1 MANVPVNDINPIHQY
16 VATAGQTDFV
26 FTYVIYETS
35 DIKVYL
41 NDVLKTE
48 TTDYTVKNS
57 DGSSITADDLADG
70 LAGGKVVFST
80 GLELNDNV
88 TLFRDIPAE
97 RTTGFTTSGALT
109 ADALNLALNK
119 IIALI
124 QQVQRDGDRTIRQSP
139 SDTGASPI
147 ELPPLDAR
155 KGKYM
160 FFNNTTGVPEAGPGA
175 SVGDYAVSEFGQALI
190 DDADA
195 ATALTTLG
203 ISAFAKTLLDD
214 ADAATALITL
224 GALSATLLSAK
235 GDLLYNN
242 GTSVTRLPVGNQY
255 DMLGVGASSVVGWEQ
270 NPQRRVV
277 DLPNTDGAASDGGY
291 RSGGVLLDD
300 GTLRCWGHAP
310 YGALGNGA
318 SPADASTNFLTPAFP
333 IGTTGKPI
341 KWERQG
347 SDNIVLMDNGEVWVW
362 GRNGSGQLGVGNTST
377 VLVPTKVTALNG
389 VNIVDVQLSKQ
400 FYNNGRYHTL
410 FLADDG
416 SLYACGYNAT
426 GQLGIGNTT
435 NQSTPQLLSKSDW
448 VKIYAMGEN
457 VSYSAGID
465 TSGDL
470 YTWGG
475 NGHGQL
481 GIGSTTN
488 QSTPQLVN
496 AFGGVTVSKFSGAM
510 GWNSSINFEH
520 GSSMCLL
527 STGAVYTWGHNG
539 EGQLGTGNTTQYN
552 TPQHISGLGT
562 DNQDILMAHSAYGV
576 SYVIKD
582 DQSIVASGYNGY
594 GQLGDGTTTNK
605 NTHQTIPNSL
615 RSGRTI
621 AQLKTLGTLPY
632 TSTVI
637 LYDDGYI
644 QACGYNDNGNYGI
657 GTDLATNTS
666 LQPVLGFMK
675 HKPVKLC
682 SIGRGSEASLGV
694 LTEEGVYYQCGAG
707 VAFQFPHYR
716 EGYAPIFDTMQPLY
730 FS

>member
-1 MANVPVNDINPIHQY
+1 MPNVPVNDINPIHQY
-16 VATAGQTDFV
+16 VATAGQTDFI

-70 LAGGKVVFST
+70 LSGGKVVFNT
-80 GLELNDNV
+80 GLALNDNV
-88 TLFRDIPAE
+88 TLFRDMPAE
-97 RTTGFTTSGALT
+97 RTTGFTTSGGFS

-147 ELPPLDAR
+147 ELPPLDTR

-214 ADAATALITL
+214 PDAATALVTL

-242 GTSVTRLPVGNQY
+242 GTSVTRLQVGNQY
-255 DMLGVGASSVVGWEQ
+255 DMLGVGASSTVQWEQ

-300 GTLRCWGHAP
+300 GTLRCWGDAV
-310 YGALGNGA
+310 YGALGKG
-318 SPADASTNFLTPAFP
+318 SYLDDSTFMVQPAFP
-333 IGTTGKPI
+333 RGTTGKPI

-347 SDNIVLMDNGEVWVW
+347 ADNIVLMDNGEVWVW
-362 GRNGSGQLGVGNTST
+362 GRNSYGELGVGNTSN

-389 VNIVDVQLSKQ
+389 VNIVDVQLSKS
-400 FYNNGRYHTL
+400 YYYYSRYHTL

-416 SLYACGYNAT
+416 SLYACGYNSR

-448 VKIYAMGEN
+448 SQIYAIGN
-457 VSYSAGID
+457 NYGFSAGID
-465 TSGDL
+465 TSGNL
-470 YTWGG
+470 YMWGY
-475 NGHGQL
+475 NARGQL

-488 QSTPQLVN
+488 QTTPQLVN
-496 AFGGVTVSKFSGAM
+496 AFGGVAVSKFSGAH
-510 GWNSSINFEH
+510 GWNSSLTVEY

-527 STGAVYTWGHNG
+527 STGAVYTWGYNG
-539 EGQLGTGNTTQYN
+539 SGGLGTGNTTQYT

-562 DNQDILMAHSAYGV
+562 DNQDILMGSSWNGA

-582 DQSIVASGYNGY
+582 DQSIVASGANVY
-594 GQLGDGTTTNK
+594 GQLGDGTTTSK
-605 NTHQTIPNSL
+605 STHQTIPNSL
-615 RSGRTI
+615 RAGRTI
-621 AQLKTLGTLPY
+621 TQLKALGSLGY

-644 QACGYNDNGNYGI
+644 QACGYNDRGNYGI

-675 HKPVKLC
+675 HKPVQLC
-682 SIGRGSEASLGV
+682 SVGRGSETSLGV
-694 LTEEGVYYQCGAG
+694 LTEEGVYYQAGYGGAY
-707 VAFQFPHYR
+707 QLPIYR
-716 EGYAPIFDTMQPLY
+716 EGVSNRSISTMQPFY

>member
-1 MANVPVNDINPIHQY
+1 MAIRDNNFVLGDPTDGVFNVTDANNIKAETDNYIDTSSQTKSESDLFQMAKTGAV
-16 VATAGQTDFV
+16 VASKGDFYKESAGSAAD
-26 FTYVIYETS
+26 
-35 DIKVYL
+35 VYL
-41 NDVLKTE
+41 LEAD
-48 TTDYTVKNS
+48 
-57 DGSSITADDLADG
+57 DDLAGVWRLKNGMRFRFKVVNANTGASTVNINSLGVKDLKLNG
-70 LAGGKVVFST
+70 GSALAGGELVVNQNVEMVFDET
-80 GLELNDNV
+80 NDYFV
-88 TLFRDIPAE
+88 
-97 RTTGFTTSGALT
+97 
-109 ADALNLALNK
+109 LNLPAK
-119 IIALI
+119 E
-124 QQVQRDGDRTIRQSP
+124 S
-139 SDTGASPI
+139 
-147 ELPPLDAR
+147 
-155 KGKYM
+155 
-160 FFNNTTGVPEAGPGA
+160 
-175 SVGDYAVSEFGQALI
+175 
-190 DDADA
+190 
-195 ATALTTLG
+195 LT
-203 ISAFAKTLLDD
+203 
-214 ADAATALITL
+214 
-224 GALSATLLSAK
+224 AK

-318 SPADASTNFLTPAFP
+318 SPADTSTNFLTPAFP

-605 NTHQTIPNSL
+605 STHQTIPNSL

-621 AQLKTLGTLPY
+621 TQLKTLGTLPY

-694 LTEEGVYYQCGAG
+694 LTEEGVYYQCGYG
-707 VAFQFPHYR
+707 GSFQFPHYR
-716 EGYAPIFDTMQPLY
+716 EGYSPIFDTMQPLY

>member
-1 MANVPVNDINPIHQY
+1 MPNVPVNDINPIHQY
-16 VATAGQTDFV
+16 VATANQTDFV
-26 FTYVIYETS
+26 FTYVIYATS

-48 TTDYTVKNS
+48 ATDYTVKNS
-57 DGSSITADDLADG
+57 DGSAITAADIADG
-70 LAGGKVVFST
+70 LAGGKVVFNS
-80 GLELNDNV
+80 GLTLDDNV

-97 RTTGFTTSGALT
+97 RTTGFTQSGAFSS
-109 ADALNLALNK
+109 ADMNLALNK

-124 QQVQRDGDRTIRQSP
+124 QQVQRDGERTIRQSP

-147 ELPPLDAR
+147 ELPPLEER
-155 KGKYM
+155 KGKFM
-160 FFNNTTGVPEAGPGA
+160 FFDNTTGAPEAGPGV
-175 SVGDYAVSEFGQALI
+175 SVGDYAVSEFGQGLIDDPDAATALTTLGVSAFI
-190 DDADA
+190 KTLLDDADA

-203 ISAFAKTLLDD
+203 
-214 ADAATALITL
+214 
-224 GALSATLLSAK
+224 ALSATLLSSK

-242 GTSVTRLPVGNQY
+242 GTSVTRLAVGNRY
-255 DMLGVGASSVVGWEQ
+255 DQLGVGPSSTVQWEQ

-277 DLPNTDGAASDGGY
+277 ALPNTAGAASDGGY
-291 RSGGVLLDD
+291 RSGGVILDD
-300 GTLRCWGHAP
+300 GTLRCWGDAG
-310 YGALGNGA
+310 YGALGHGSFLN
-318 SPADASTNFLTPAFP
+318 DSTFTVQPAFP
-333 IGTTGKPI
+333 LNTTGKPI

-362 GRNGSGQLGVGNTST
+362 GRNAYGELGVGTTSN

-389 VNIVDVQLSKQ
+389 VNIVDVQLSKDY
-400 FYNNGRYHTL
+400 YNIGRYHTL
-410 FLADDG
+410 FLANNG
-416 SLYACGYNAT
+416 SLYACGFNGS

-448 VKIYAMGEN
+448 SKIYAMGA
-457 VSYSAGID
+457 SGGFSAGID

-470 YTWGG
+470 YMWGY
-475 NGHGQL
+475 NARGQL
-481 GIGSTTN
+481 GIGSTTT
-488 QSTPQLVN
+488 QTSPQLVN
-496 AFGGVTVSKFSGAM
+496 AFGGVTVSKFSGAH
-510 GWNSSINFEH
+510 GWNTALNAEY
-520 GSSMCLL
+520 GACMCLL

-562 DNQDILMAHSAYGV
+562 DNQDILMAHGAYGV

-582 DQSIVASGYNGY
+582 DQSIVASGENGR

-605 NTHQTIPNSL
+605 STHQTIPNSL

-621 AQLKTLGTLPY
+621 TQLKTIGSIQD

-644 QACGYNDNGNYGI
+644 QACGYNDHGNYGI
-657 GTDLATNTS
+657 GTDAITNTS

-675 HKPVKLC
+675 HKPVQLC
-682 SIGRGSEASLGV
+682 SIGRRSESSLGV
-694 LTEEGVYYQCGAG
+694 LTEEGVYYQCGYGGAY
-707 VAFQFPHYR
+707 QLPTYR
-716 EGYAPIFDTMQPLY
+716 EGLSNRNMSTMQPLY

>member
-1 MANVPVNDINPIHQY
+1 MPNVPVNDINPIHQY
-16 VATAGQTDFV
+16 VATANQTDFV
-26 FTYVIYETS
+26 FTYVIYATS

-41 NDVLKTE
+41 NDVPKTE

-147 ELPPLDAR
+147 ELPPLDER
-155 KGKYM
+155 KGKYA
-160 FFNNTTGVPEAGPGA
+160 FFNNATGALEVSPGA

-195 ATALTTLG
+195 ATALATLG

-214 ADAATALITL
+214 ADAATALTTL

-255 DMLGVGASSVVGWEQ
+255 DMLGVGASSTVQWEQ

-291 RSGGVLLDD
+291 RSGGVILDD
-300 GTLRCWGHAP
+300 GTLRCWGDAGN
-310 YGALGNGA
+310 GALGKG
-318 SPADASTNFLTPAFP
+318 SYLDDSTFMIQPAFP
-333 IGTTGKPI
+333 TGTTGNPI

-347 SDNIVLMDNGEVWVW
+347 QDNIVLMDNGEVWVW
-362 GRNGSGQLGVGNTST
+362 GHNAYGQLGVGNTAA
-377 VLVPTKVTALNG
+377 VLVPTKLTALNG
-389 VNIVDVQLSKQ
+389 VNIVDVQLGKTYSQ
-400 FYNNGRYHTL
+400 NARRHTL

-416 SLYACGYNAT
+416 SLYACGHNGS

-448 VKIYAMGEN
+448 SKIYAMGEDGGF
-457 VSYSAGID
+457 SAGID

-470 YTWGG
+470 YMWGY
-475 NGHGQL
+475 NARGQL

-496 AFGGVTVSKFSGAM
+496 AFGGVTVSKFSGAH
-510 GWNSSINFEH
+510 GYGTTFINY

-527 STGAVYTWGHNG
+527 STGAVYAWGHNS
-539 EGQLGTGNTTQYN
+539 EGHLGTGNTTQYN

-562 DNQDILMAHSAYGV
+562 DNQDILMARGAYGV

-605 NTHQTIPNSL
+605 STHQTITNSL

-621 AQLKTLGTLPY
+621 TQLKTLGNITHS
-632 TSTVI
+632 STVI

-675 HKPVKLC
+675 YKPVKLC
-682 SIGRGSEASLGV
+682 SIGRGAEASLGV
-694 LTEEGVYYQCGAG
+694 LTEEGVYYQAG
-707 VAFQFPHYR
+707 YGGDYQLPVPR
-716 EGYAPIFDTMQPLY
+716 EVSSVRSISTMQPLY

>member
-1 MANVPVNDINPIHQY
+1 MAIRDNNFVLGDPTDGVFNVTDANNIKAETDNYIDTSSQTKSESDLFQMAKTGAV
-16 VATAGQTDFV
+16 VASKGDFYKESAGSAAD
-26 FTYVIYETS
+26 
-35 DIKVYL
+35 VYL
-41 NDVLKTE
+41 LEAD
-48 TTDYTVKNS
+48 
-57 DGSSITADDLADG
+57 DDLADVWRLKNG
-70 LAGGKVVFST
+70 MRFRFKVVNANTGASTVNINSLGAKDLKLNGGSALAGGELVVNQNVEIVFDET
-80 GLELNDNV
+80 NDYFV
-88 TLFRDIPAE
+88 
-97 RTTGFTTSGALT
+97 
-109 ADALNLALNK
+109 LNLPAK
-119 IIALI
+119 E
-124 QQVQRDGDRTIRQSP
+124 S
-139 SDTGASPI
+139 
-147 ELPPLDAR
+147 
-155 KGKYM
+155 
-160 FFNNTTGVPEAGPGA
+160 
-175 SVGDYAVSEFGQALI
+175 
-190 DDADA
+190 
-195 ATALTTLG
+195 LT
-203 ISAFAKTLLDD
+203 
-214 ADAATALITL
+214 
-224 GALSATLLSAK
+224 AK

-242 GTSVTRLPVGNQY
+242 GTSVTRLQVGNQY
-255 DMLGVGASSVVGWEQ
+255 DMLGVGASSTVQWEQ

-277 DLPNTDGAASDGGY
+277 ALPNTDGTASDGGY
-291 RSGGVLLDD
+291 RSGGVILDD
-300 GTLRCWGHAP
+300 GTLRCWGDAT

-318 SPADASTNFLTPAFP
+318 NPADRSTNFLTPAFP
-333 IGTTGKPI
+333 LNTTGKPI

-347 SDNIVLMDNGEVWVW
+347 RDNIVLMDNGEVWVW
-362 GRNGSGQLGVGNTST
+362 GYNGYGQLGVGNTSN

-400 FYNNGRYHTL
+400 CYSPSRYHTL

-416 SLYACGYNAT
+416 RLYACGYNAT

-435 NQSTPQLLSKSDW
+435 NQSTPQLLLKSDW
-448 VKIYAMGEN
+448 VKIYAMGDN

-470 YTWGG
+470 YTWGA
-475 NGHGQL
+475 NGQGQL

-510 GWNSSINFEH
+510 DWNQAVTVEY

-527 STGAVYTWGHNG
+527 STGAVYTWGFNG
-539 EGQLGTGNTTQYN
+539 GQLGTGNTTQYT

-562 DNQDILMAHSAYGV
+562 DNQDILMGNSWNGV

-582 DQSIVASGYNGY
+582 DQSIVASGTNAY
-594 GQLGDGTTTNK
+594 GQLGDGTTTSRS
-605 NTHQTIPNSL
+605 THQTIPNSL

-621 AQLKTLGTLPY
+621 TQLKALGSLAY

-675 HKPVKLC
+675 HKPVQLC
-682 SIGRGSEASLGV
+682 SVGRASEASLGV
-694 LTEEGVYYQCGAG
+694 LTEEGVYYQCGVG
-707 VAFQFPHYR
+707 VTFQFPHYR
-716 EGYAPIFDTMQPLY
+716 EGFNPVFDTMQPLY

>member
-1 MANVPVNDINPIHQY
+1 MSIKDNYYVEDPADPDGIFGATDANNIKAETDHVIDASGQIKSESDLFQMAKAGAV
-16 VATAGQTDFV
+16 VASKGDFYKETAGSAAD
-26 FTYVIYETS
+26 
-35 DIKVYL
+35 VYL
-41 NDVLKTE
+41 LE
-48 TTDYTVKNS
+48 
-57 DGSSITADDLADG
+57 ADDELADVWRLKNG
-70 LAGGKVVFST
+70 MRFRFKVINANTGASTVNINSLGAKDLKLNGGSALAGGELVVNQNVEMVFDET
-80 GLELNDNV
+80 NDYFV
-88 TLFRDIPAE
+88 
-97 RTTGFTTSGALT
+97 
-109 ADALNLALNK
+109 LNLPAK
-119 IIALI
+119 E
-124 QQVQRDGDRTIRQSP
+124 S
-139 SDTGASPI
+139 
-147 ELPPLDAR
+147 
-155 KGKYM
+155 
-160 FFNNTTGVPEAGPGA
+160 
-175 SVGDYAVSEFGQALI
+175 
-190 DDADA
+190 
-195 ATALTTLG
+195 LT
-203 ISAFAKTLLDD
+203 
-214 ADAATALITL
+214 
-224 GALSATLLSAK
+224 AK

-300 GTLRCWGHAP
+300 GTLRCWGDAG
-310 YGALGNGA
+310 YGALGKG
-318 SPADASTNFLTPAFP
+318 SILHDSTFMVQPAFP
-333 IGTTGKPI
+333 LGTTGKPI

-362 GRNGSGQLGVGNTST
+362 GRNGSGQLGVGNTAN

-389 VNIVDVQLSKQ
+389 VNIVDVQLSKSYY
-400 FYNNGRYHTL
+400 YNSENHTL

-416 SLYACGYNAT
+416 SLYACGRNSV

-448 VKIYAMGEN
+448 SKIYAMGN
-457 VSYSAGID
+457 NAGFSAGID

-470 YTWGG
+470 YMWGY
-475 NGHGQL
+475 NARGQL

-496 AFGGVTVSKFSGAM
+496 AFGGVTVSKFSGAH
-510 GWNSSINFEH
+510 GYGTTFISY

-527 STGAVYTWGHNG
+527 STGAVYTWGHNS
-539 EGQLGTGNTTQYN
+539 EGTLGTGNTTQYN

-576 SYVIKD
+576 SYVVKD
-582 DQSIVASGYNGY
+582 DQSIVASGYNVY
-594 GQLGDGTTTNK
+594 GQLGDGTTTQR

-621 AQLKTLGTLPY
+621 TQLKTLGTITA

-694 LTEEGVYYQCGAG
+694 LTEEGVYYQCGYG
-707 VAFQFPHYR
+707 GNYQLPIYR
-716 EGYAPIFDTMQPLY
+716 ETTSREVSTMQPLY

>member
-1 MANVPVNDINPIHQY
+1 MAIRDNNFVLGDPTDGVFNVTDANNIKAETDNYIDTSSQTKSESDLFQMAKTGAV
-16 VATAGQTDFV
+16 VASKGDFYKESV
-26 FTYVIYETS
+26 GS
-35 DIKVYL
+35 AADVYL
-41 NDVLKTE
+41 LEAD
-48 TTDYTVKNS
+48 
-57 DGSSITADDLADG
+57 DDLAGVWRLKNGMRFRFKVVNANTGASTVNINSLGAKDLKLNG
-70 LAGGKVVFST
+70 GSALAGGELVANQNAEIVFDET
-80 GLELNDNV
+80 NDYFV
-88 TLFRDIPAE
+88 
-97 RTTGFTTSGALT
+97 
-109 ADALNLALNK
+109 LNLPAK
-119 IIALI
+119 E
-124 QQVQRDGDRTIRQSP
+124 S
-139 SDTGASPI
+139 
-147 ELPPLDAR
+147 
-155 KGKYM
+155 
-160 FFNNTTGVPEAGPGA
+160 
-175 SVGDYAVSEFGQALI
+175 
-190 DDADA
+190 
-195 ATALTTLG
+195 LT
-203 ISAFAKTLLDD
+203 
-214 ADAATALITL
+214 
-224 GALSATLLSAK
+224 AK

-242 GTSVTRLPVGNQY
+242 GTSVTRLPVGNRY
-255 DMLGVGASSVVGWEQ
+255 DQLGVGASSTVQWEQ
-270 NPQRRVV
+270 NPQRRVIA
-277 DLPNTDGAASDGGY
+277 LPNTDGAASDGGY
-291 RSGGVLLDD
+291 RSGGVILDD
-300 GTLRCWGHAP
+300 NTLRCWGDAG

-318 SPADASTNFLTPAFP
+318 NPADRSTNFLTPAFP

-347 SDNIVLMDNGEVWVW
+347 ADNIVLMDNGEVWVW
-362 GRNGSGQLGVGNTST
+362 GRNAYGELGVGNTSN

-389 VNIVDVQLSKQ
+389 VNIVDVQLSKA
-400 FYNNGRYHTL
+400 YYAYGKYHTL

-416 SLYACGYNAT
+416 SLYACGFNGV

-448 VKIYAMGEN
+448 VNIYAIGEEAGF
-457 VSYSAGID
+457 SAGID

-470 YTWGG
+470 YMWGY
-475 NGHGQL
+475 NGRGQL
-481 GIGSTTN
+481 GIGSTTD

-496 AFGGVTVSKFSGAM
+496 AFGGVTVSKFSGAHGFNVSM
-510 GWNSSINFEH
+510 TGNY

-527 STGAVYTWGHNG
+527 STGAVYTWGHNA

-552 TPQHISGLGT
+552 TPQHITGLGT

-582 DQSIVASGYNGY
+582 NQSIVASGYNGY

-605 NTHQTIPNSL
+605 TTHQTIPNSL

-621 AQLKTLGTLPY
+621 AQLKTLGTLTY

-675 HKPVKLC
+675 HKPVQLC

-716 EGYAPIFDTMQPLY
+716 EGFNPVFDTMQPLY

>member
-1 MANVPVNDINPIHQY
+1 MAIRDNNFVLGDPTDGVFNVTDANNIKAETDNYIDTSSQTKSESDLFQMAKTGAV
-16 VATAGQTDFV
+16 VASKGDFYKESAGSAAD
-26 FTYVIYETS
+26 
-35 DIKVYL
+35 VYL
-41 NDVLKTE
+41 LEAD
-48 TTDYTVKNS
+48 
-57 DGSSITADDLADG
+57 DDLANVWRLKNGMRFRFKVVNANTGASTVNINSLGVKDLKLNG
-70 LAGGKVVFST
+70 GSALAGGELVVNQNVEMVFDET
-80 GLELNDNV
+80 NDYFV
-88 TLFRDIPAE
+88 
-97 RTTGFTTSGALT
+97 
-109 ADALNLALNK
+109 LNLPAK
-119 IIALI
+119 E
-124 QQVQRDGDRTIRQSP
+124 S
-139 SDTGASPI
+139 
-147 ELPPLDAR
+147 
-155 KGKYM
+155 
-160 FFNNTTGVPEAGPGA
+160 
-175 SVGDYAVSEFGQALI
+175 
-190 DDADA
+190 
-195 ATALTTLG
+195 LT
-203 ISAFAKTLLDD
+203 
-214 ADAATALITL
+214 
-224 GALSATLLSAK
+224 AK

-255 DMLGVGASSVVGWEQ
+255 DMLGVGASSVVQWEQ

-277 DLPNTDGAASDGGY
+277 ALPNTDGAASDGGY
-291 RSGGVLLDD
+291 RSGGVILDD
-300 GTLRCWGHAP
+300 NTLRCWGDAAN
-310 YGALGNGA
+310 GSLGNGA
-318 SPADASTNFLTPAFP
+318 GLADRSTNFLTPAFP

-347 SDNIVLMDNGEVWVW
+347 RDNIVLMDNGEVWVW
-362 GRNGSGQLGVGNTST
+362 GYNGYGQLGVGNTSN

-389 VNIVDVQLSKQ
+389 VNIVDVQLSKS
-400 FYNNGRYHTL
+400 YYHTGQYHAL

-416 SLYACGYNAT
+416 SLYACGANSS

-448 VKIYAMGEN
+448 SKIYAMGDGGGF
-457 VSYSAGID
+457 SAGID

-470 YTWGG
+470 YMWGY
-475 NGHGQL
+475 NGQGQL
-481 GIGSTTN
+481 GIGSTTS

-496 AFGGVTVSKFSGAM
+496 AFGGVTVSKFSGAH
-510 GWNSSINFEH
+510 GFNLGITANY

-527 STGAVYTWGHNG
+527 STGAVYTWGHNT
-539 EGQLGTGNTTQYN
+539 EGNLGTGNTTQYN

-594 GQLGDGTTTNK
+594 GQLGDGTTTQR

-621 AQLKTLGTLPY
+621 TQLKTLGTLPY

-644 QACGYNDNGNYGI
+644 QACGYNDFGNYGI
-657 GTDLATNTS
+657 GTDVNINTS

-682 SIGRGSEASLGV
+682 SVGRGAEAALGV
-694 LTEEGVYYQCGAG
+694 LTEEGVYYQCGYGAS
-707 VAFQFPHYR
+707 FQFPHHR
-716 EGYAPIFDTMQPLY
+716 EGYNPAFDTMQPLY

>member
-1 MANVPVNDINPIHQY
+1 MMQ
-16 VATAGQTDFV
+16 
-26 FTYVIYETS
+26 
-35 DIKVYL
+35 
-41 NDVLKTE
+41 
-48 TTDYTVKNS
+48 
-57 DGSSITADDLADG
+57 
-70 LAGGKVVFST
+70 
-80 GLELNDNV
+80 
-88 TLFRDIPAE
+88 PA
-97 RTTGFTTSGALT
+97 F
-109 ADALNLALNK
+109 
-119 IIALI
+119 
-124 QQVQRDGDRTIRQSP
+124 
-139 SDTGASPI
+139 
-147 ELPPLDAR
+147 PL
-155 KGKYM
+155 
-160 FFNNTTGVPEAGPGA
+160 NTTG
-175 SVGDYAVSEFGQALI
+175 
-190 DDADA
+190 
-195 ATALTTLG
+195 
-203 ISAFAKTLLDD
+203 
-214 ADAATALITL
+214 
-224 GALSATLLSAK
+224 
-235 GDLLYNN
+235 N
-242 GTSVTRLPVGNQY
+242 
-255 DMLGVGASSVVGWEQ
+255 
-270 NPQRRVV
+270 
-277 DLPNTDGAASDGGY
+277 
-291 RSGGVLLDD
+291 
-300 GTLRCWGHAP
+300 
-310 YGALGNGA
+310 
-318 SPADASTNFLTPAFP
+318 
-333 IGTTGKPI
+333 PI

-362 GRNGSGQLGVGNTST
+362 GRNASGELGVGNTSN

-389 VNIVDVQLSKQ
+389 VNIVDIQLSKQ
-400 FYNNGRYHTL
+400 YYNLGRYHTL

-448 VKIYAMGEN
+448 VRIYAMGDN

-470 YTWGG
+470 YTWGA
-475 NGHGQL
+475 NGQGQL

-510 GWNSSINFEH
+510 EWNQSGTFEY

-527 STGAVYTWGHNG
+527 STGAVYAWGHND
-539 EGQLGTGNTTQYN
+539 GQLGTGNTTQYT

-562 DNQDILMAHSAYGV
+562 DNQDILMGSSWTGV

-594 GQLGDGTTTNK
+594 GQLGDGTTTQK
-605 NTHQTIPNSL
+605 TTHQTIPNSL

-621 AQLKTLGTLPY
+621 TQLKALGSLAY

-675 HKPVKLC
+675 QKPVQLC
-682 SIGRGSEASLGV
+682 SVGRGSEACLGL
-694 LTEEGVYYQCGAG
+694 LTEEGVYYQCGFGANY
-707 VAFQFPHYR
+707 QLPIYR
-716 EGYAPIFDTMQPLY
+716 EGISNRSLATMQPFY

>member
-16 VATAGQTDFV
+16 VATAGQTDFI

-80 GLELNDNV
+80 GLALNDNV

-97 RTTGFTTSGALT
+97 RTTGFTTSGAFS
-109 ADALNLALNK
+109 ADAMNLALNK

-124 QQVQRDGDRTIRQSP
+124 QQVQRDGERTIRQSP

-147 ELPPLDAR
+147 ELPPLDER

-190 DDADA
+190 DDSDA

-203 ISAFAKTLLDD
+203 ISAFAQTLLDD

-255 DMLGVGASSVVGWEQ
+255 DMLGVGESSTVQWGQ

-277 DLPNTDGAASDGGY
+277 ALPNTDGAASDGGY
-291 RSGGVLLDD
+291 RSGGVILDD
-300 GTLRCWGHAP
+300 GTLRCWGDAG
-310 YGALGNGA
+310 YGALGIGSFTVDSHFA
-318 SPADASTNFLTPAFP
+318 FQPAFP
-333 IGTTGKPI
+333 VNTTGKPI

-347 SDNIVLMDNGEVWVW
+347 SDNIVLMDNGDVWVW
-362 GRNGSGQLGVGNTST
+362 GRNGAGQLGVGNTSN

-389 VNIVDVQLSKQ
+389 VNIIDVQLSKA
-400 FYNNGRYHTL
+400 YYLGGLYHTL

-416 SLYACGYNAT
+416 RLYACGYNQH

-448 VKIYAMGEN
+448 SKIYAMGNNEGF
-457 VSYSAGID
+457 SAGID

-470 YTWGG
+470 YMWGY
-475 NGHGQL
+475 NGRGQL
-481 GIGSTTN
+481 GIGSTTD

-496 AFGGVTVSKFSGAM
+496 AFGGVTVSKFSGAH
-510 GWNSSINFEH
+510 GYNTGFTASY

-527 STGAVYTWGHNG
+527 STGAVYTWGHNA
-539 EGQLGTGNTTQYN
+539 EGNLGTGNTTQYN

-582 DQSIVASGYNGY
+582 DQSIVASGYNSY
-594 GQLGDGTTTNK
+594 GQLGDGTTTQR

-621 AQLKTLGTLPY
+621 TQLKTLGTLPY

-657 GTDLATNTS
+657 GTDLSINNS

-675 HKPVKLC
+675 HKPVQLC

-694 LTEEGVYYQCGAG
+694 LTEEGVYYQCGDNDGYQLPISRAG
-707 VAFQFPHYR
+707 GAENR
-716 EGYAPIFDTMQPLY
+716 STMQPFY

>member
-1 MANVPVNDINPIHQY
+1 MPNVPVNDINPIHQY
-16 VATAGQTDFV
+16 VATANQTDFV
-26 FTYVIYETS
+26 FTYVIYATS

-48 TTDYTVKNS
+48 ATDYTVKNS
-57 DGSSITADDLADG
+57 DGSAITAADIADG
-70 LAGGKVVFST
+70 LAGGKVVFNS
-80 GLELNDNV
+80 GLTLDDNV

-97 RTTGFTTSGALT
+97 RTTGFTQSGAFSS
-109 ADALNLALNK
+109 DAMNLALNK
-119 IIALI
+119 LVALI

-139 SDTGASPI
+139 SDIGDSPI
-147 ELPPLDAR
+147 ELPPLEER
-155 KGKYM
+155 KGKYA
-160 FFNNTTGVPEAGPGA
+160 FFNNTSGVLEAGPGA

-195 ATALTTLG
+195 STALTTLG

-255 DMLGVGASSVVGWEQ
+255 DQLGVGASSIVQWEQ

-277 DLPNTDGAASDGGY
+277 ALPNTDGAASDGGY
-291 RSGGVLLDD
+291 RSGGVILDD
-300 GTLRCWGHAP
+300 NTLRCWGHAGF
-310 YGALGNGA
+310 GALGQGSFLN
-318 SPADASTNFLTPAFP
+318 DATFKVQPAFP
-333 IGTTGKPI
+333 LNTTGKPI

-347 SDNIVLMDNGEVWVW
+347 LENIVLMDNGDVWVW
-362 GRNGSGQLGVGNTST
+362 GRNAYGELGVGNTSN

-389 VNIVDVQLSKQ
+389 VNIVDVQLSKS
-400 FYNNGRYHTL
+400 YYTYSRHHTL

-416 SLYACGYNAT
+416 SLYACGYNAH
-426 GQLGIGNTT
+426 GQLGIGNTA

-448 VKIYAMGEN
+448 STIYAMGD
-457 VSYSAGID
+457 SYGFSAGID

-470 YTWGG
+470 YMWGWNG
-475 NGHGQL
+475 NGQL
-481 GIGSTTN
+481 GIGSTTD

-496 AFGGVTVSKFSGAM
+496 AFGGVTVSKFSGAQ
-510 GWNSSINFEH
+510 GFTTGITATYA
-520 GSSMCLL
+520 SSMCLL
-527 STGAVYTWGHNG
+527 STGAVYTWGYNG
-539 EGQLGTGNTTQYN
+539 SGGLGTGNTTQYN

-562 DNQDILMAHSAYGV
+562 DNQDILMAHGVYEV

-594 GQLGDGTTTNK
+594 GQLGDGTTTAK
-605 NTHQTIPNSL
+605 TTHQTIPNSL
-615 RSGRTI
+615 RSSRTI
-621 AQLKTLGTLPY
+621 AQLKTIGTLAY

-675 HKPVKLC
+675 HKPVQLC

-694 LTEEGVYYQCGAG
+694 LTEEGVYYQCGYG
-707 VAFQFPHYR
+707 GGYQLPIYR
-716 EGYAPIFDTMQPLY
+716 EGAPNRNLSTMQPLY

>member
-16 VATAGQTDFV
+16 VATAGQTDFI

-80 GLELNDNV
+80 GLALNDNV

-97 RTTGFTTSGALT
+97 RTTGFTTSGAFS
-109 ADALNLALNK
+109 ADAMNLALNK

-124 QQVQRDGDRTIRQSP
+124 QQVQRDGERTIRQSP

-147 ELPPLDAR
+147 ELPPLDTR

-190 DDADA
+190 DDSDA

-214 ADAATALITL
+214 ADAATARATL

-242 GTSVTRLPVGNQY
+242 GTSVTRFPVGNQY
-255 DMLGVGASSVVGWEQ
+255 DQLGVGESSTVQWEQ

-291 RSGGVLLDD
+291 RSGGVILDD
-300 GTLRCWGHAP
+300 GTLRCWGVAT
-310 YGALGNGA
+310 YGALGKG
-318 SPADASTNFLTPAFP
+318 SILHDSTFMVQPAFP
-333 IGTTGKPI
+333 TDTTGNPI

-347 SDNIVLMDNGEVWVW
+347 QDNIVLMDNGEVWVW
-362 GRNGSGQLGVGNTST
+362 GHNGYGQLGVGNTSN

-389 VNIVDVQLSKQ
+389 VNIVDVQLSKAY
-400 FYNNGRYHTL
+400 YNLGRCHTL

-416 SLYACGYNAT
+416 SLYACGFNGS

-448 VKIYAMGEN
+448 AKIYAMG
-457 VSYSAGID
+457 VSGGFSAGID
-465 TSGDL
+465 ASGDL
-470 YTWGG
+470 YMWGY
-475 NGHGQL
+475 NGRGQL
-481 GIGSTTN
+481 GIGSTTS

-496 AFGGVTVSKFSGAM
+496 AFGGVTVSKFSGAH
-510 GWNSSINFEH
+510 GWNTSLNAEY

-527 STGAVYTWGHNG
+527 STGAVYTWGWNA
-539 EGQLGTGNTTQYN
+539 EGPLGTGNTTQYN

-582 DQSIVASGYNGY
+582 DQSIVASGYNYY
-594 GQLGDGTTTNK
+594 GQLGDGTTTQR

-621 AQLKTLGTLPY
+621 TQLKTLGSLTG

-657 GTDLATNTS
+657 GTDIATNTS

-682 SIGRGSEASLGV
+682 SIGRSSEASLGV
-694 LTEEGVYYQCGAG
+694 LTEEGVYYQAG
-707 VAFQFPHYR
+707 YGGSYQLPIYR
-716 EGYAPIFDTMQPLY
+716 EGTSRSVSTMQPFY

>member
-80 GLELNDNV
+80 GLALNDNV

-97 RTTGFTTSGALT
+97 RTTGFTTSGAFNS
-109 ADALNLALNK
+109 DAMNLALNK

-124 QQVQRDGDRTIRQSP
+124 QQVQRDGERTIRQSP

-190 DDADA
+190 DDPDA

-270 NPQRRVV
+270 NPQRRVI
-277 DLPNTDGAASDGGY
+277 DLPNTDGAAHDGGY

-300 GTLRCWGHAP
+300 GTLRCWGQGT
-310 YGALGNGA
+310 YGSLGAGTQLH
-318 SPADASTNFLTPAFP
+318 DSTFMIQPAFP
-333 IGTTGKPI
+333 ANTTGTPI

-347 SDNIVLMDNGEVWVW
+347 ADNIVLMDNGEVWVW
-362 GRNGSGQLGVGNTST
+362 GRNAYGELGVGNTSN

-389 VNIVDVQLSKQ
+389 INIVDVQLSKAYY
-400 FYNNGRYHTL
+400 YNGFHTL

-416 SLYACGYNAT
+416 SLYACGYNAN

-448 VKIYAMGEN
+448 VKIYAMG
-457 VSYSAGID
+457 VSGGGFSAGID
-465 TSGDL
+465 TSGNL
-470 YTWGG
+470 YTWGW
-475 NGHGQL
+475 NGRGQL
-481 GIGSTTN
+481 GIGSTTT

-496 AFGGVTVSKFSGAM
+496 AFGGVAVSKFSGAH
-510 GWNSSINFEH
+510 GWNTAFNTEY
-520 GSSMCLL
+520 GTSMCLL

-539 EGQLGTGNTTQYN
+539 SGGLGTGNTTQYT
-552 TPQHISGLGT
+552 TPQHLSGLGT
-562 DNQDILMAHSAYGV
+562 DNQDILMARGAYEV

-582 DQSIVASGYNGY
+582 DQSIVASGYNY
-594 GQLGDGTTTNK
+594 HGQLGDGTTTNR

-615 RSGRTI
+615 RTGRTI
-621 AQLKTLGTLPY
+621 TQLKSLGTLDGA
-632 TSTVI
+632 STVI

-644 QACGYNDNGNYGI
+644 QACGWNNYGQYGI
-657 GTDLATNTS
+657 GTNNATNTS

-682 SIGRGSEASLGV
+682 SVGRSTEASLGV
-694 LTEEGVYYQCGAG
+694 LTEEGVYYQSGYG
-707 VAFQFPHYR
+707 GNYQLPSYR
-716 EGYAPIFDTMQPLY
+716 EGTNRSRSTMQPFY

>member
-1 MANVPVNDINPIHQY
+1 MAIRDNNFVLGDPTDGVFNVTDANNIKAETDNYIDTSSQTKSESDLFQMAKTGAV
-16 VATAGQTDFV
+16 VASKGDFYKESV
-26 FTYVIYETS
+26 GS
-35 DIKVYL
+35 AADVYL
-41 NDVLKTE
+41 LE
-48 TTDYTVKNS
+48 
-57 DGSSITADDLADG
+57 ADDELADVWRLKNG
-70 LAGGKVVFST
+70 MRFRFKVV
-80 GLELNDNV
+80 NAN
-88 TLFRDIPAE
+88 
-97 RTTGFTTSGALT
+97 
-109 ADALNLALNK
+109 
-119 IIALI
+119 
-124 QQVQRDGDRTIRQSP
+124 
-139 SDTGASPI
+139 TGASTVNI
-147 ELPPLDAR
+147 
-155 KGKYM
+155 
-160 FFNNTTGVPEAGPGA
+160 N
-175 SVGDYAVSEFGQALI
+175 S
-190 DDADA
+190 
-195 ATALTTLG
+195 
-203 ISAFAKTLLDD
+203 
-214 ADAATALITL
+214 L
-224 GALSATLLSAK
+224 GAKDLKLNGGSALVGGELVANQNAEMVFDETNDYFVLNLPAKESLTAK

-255 DMLGVGASSVVGWEQ
+255 DMLGVGASSTVQWEQ

-277 DLPNTDGAASDGGY
+277 DLPNADGAASDGGY

-300 GTLRCWGHAP
+300 GTLRCWGDAV
-310 YGALGNGA
+310 YGNLGKG
-318 SPADASTNFLTPAFP
+318 SYLDDSTFMIQPAFP
-333 IGTTGKPI
+333 LGTTGTPI

-347 SDNIVLMDNGEVWVW
+347 RDNIVLMDNGEVWAW
-362 GRNGSGQLGVGNTST
+362 GYNGYGQLGVGNTSN

-389 VNIVDVQLSKQ
+389 VNIVDVQLSKGY
-400 FYNNGRYHTL
+400 YNGGRYHTL

-416 SLYACGYNAT
+416 SLYACGFNGS

-448 VKIYAMGEN
+448 SQIYAMGA
-457 VSYSAGID
+457 SGGFSAGID

-470 YTWGG
+470 YMWGY
-475 NGHGQL
+475 NGRGQL

-496 AFGGVTVSKFSGAM
+496 AFGGVTVSKFSGAH
-510 GWNSSINFEH
+510 GWNTILTAEY

-527 STGAVYTWGHNG
+527 STGAVYTWGHNA

-582 DQSIVASGYNGY
+582 NQSIVASGYNGY
-594 GQLGDGTTTNK
+594 GQLGDGTTTNRS
-605 NTHQTIPNSL
+605 THQTIPNSL

-621 AQLKTLGTLPY
+621 TQLKTVGSITD

-644 QACGYNDNGNYGI
+644 QACGYNDWGNYGI
-657 GTDLATNTS
+657 GTDLITNTS

-682 SIGRGSEASLGV
+682 SVGRASEASLGV
-694 LTEEGVYYQCGAG
+694 LTEEGVYYQAGYGGAY
-707 VAFQFPHYR
+707 QLPIYR
-716 EGYAPIFDTMQPLY
+716 EGVSNRSISTMQPFY

>member
-1 MANVPVNDINPIHQY
+1 
-16 VATAGQTDFV
+16 
-26 FTYVIYETS
+26 
-35 DIKVYL
+35 
-41 NDVLKTE
+41 
-48 TTDYTVKNS
+48 
-57 DGSSITADDLADG
+57 
-70 LAGGKVVFST
+70 
-80 GLELNDNV
+80 
-88 TLFRDIPAE
+88 
-97 RTTGFTTSGALT
+97 LT
-109 ADALNLALNK
+109 
-119 IIALI
+119 
-124 QQVQRDGDRTIRQSP
+124 
-139 SDTGASPI
+139 
-147 ELPPLDAR
+147 
-155 KGKYM
+155 
-160 FFNNTTGVPEAGPGA
+160 
-175 SVGDYAVSEFGQALI
+175 
-190 DDADA
+190 
-195 ATALTTLG
+195 
-203 ISAFAKTLLDD
+203 
-214 ADAATALITL
+214 
-224 GALSATLLSAK
+224 AK

-255 DMLGVGASSVVGWEQ
+255 DMLGVGPSSTVQWEQ

-291 RSGGVLLDD
+291 RSGGVILDD
-300 GTLRCWGHAP
+300 GTLRCWGDAF
-310 YGALGNGA
+310 YGNLGKG
-318 SPADASTNFLTPAFP
+318 SYLDQSTFMIQPAFP
-333 IGTTGKPI
+333 LGTTGTPI

-347 SDNIVLMDNGEVWVW
+347 RDNIVLMDNGEVWVW
-362 GRNGSGQLGVGNTST
+362 GYNGYGQLGVGNTSN

-389 VNIVDVQLSKQ
+389 VNIVDVQLSKAY
-400 FYNNGRYHTL
+400 YNLGRCHTL

-416 SLYACGYNAT
+416 SLYACGFNGS

-448 VKIYAMGEN
+448 AKIYAMG
-457 VSYSAGID
+457 VSGGFSAGID
-465 TSGDL
+465 ASGDL
-470 YTWGG
+470 YMWGY
-475 NGHGQL
+475 NGRGQL
-481 GIGSTTN
+481 GIGSTTS

-496 AFGGVTVSKFSGAM
+496 AFGGVTVSKFSGAH
-510 GWNSSINFEH
+510 GWNTSLTAEY

-539 EGQLGTGNTTQYN
+539 EGQSGTGNTTQYN

-605 NTHQTIPNSL
+605 STHQTIPNSL

-621 AQLKTLGTLPY
+621 TQLKTLGTITY

-657 GTDLATNTS
+657 GTDIATNTS

-682 SIGRGSEASLGV
+682 SVGRGSEASLGV
-694 LTEEGVYYQCGAG
+694 LTEEGVYYQTGYG
-707 VAFQFPHYR
+707 GDYQLPIYR
-716 EGYAPIFDTMQPLY
+716 DTVSNRNIATIQPFY

>member
-1 MANVPVNDINPIHQY
+1 MPNVPVNDINPIHQY
-16 VATAGQTDFV
+16 AATANQTDFV
-26 FTYVIYETS
+26 FTYVIYATS
-35 DIKVYL
+35 DIQVYL

-48 TTDYTVKNS
+48 ATDYTVKNS
-57 DGSSITADDLADG
+57 DGSAIAAADIADG
-70 LAGGKVVFST
+70 LAGGKVVFNA
-80 GLELNDNV
+80 GLALNDNV
-88 TLFRDIPAE
+88 TLYRDIPAE
-97 RTTGFTTSGALT
+97 RTTGFTPSGAFSS
-109 ADALNLALNK
+109 AAMNLALNK

-124 QQVQRDGDRTIRQSP
+124 QQVQRDGERTIRQSP
-139 SDTGASPI
+139 SDIGDSPI
-147 ELPPLDAR
+147 ELPPLDER

-160 FFNNTTGVPEAGPGA
+160 FFNNTTGAPEAGPGA
-175 SVGDYAVSEFGQALI
+175 SVGDYAVSEFGQSLI
-190 DDADA
+190 DDPDA
-195 ATALTTLG
+195 ATALATLG

-214 ADAATALITL
+214 PDAATARATL

-242 GTSVTRLPVGNQY
+242 GTSVTRLQVGNQY
-255 DMLGVGASSVVGWEQ
+255 DILGVGADSTVQWQQ

-277 DLPNTDGAASDGGY
+277 DLPNTDGAAYDGGY
-291 RSGGVLLDD
+291 RSGGVILDD
-300 GTLRCWGHAP
+300 GTLRCWGVAGN
-310 YGALGNGA
+310 GALGKG
-318 SPADASTNFLTPAFP
+318 SYLDDSTFMVQPAFP
-333 IGTTGKPI
+333 IGTTGRPI

-347 SDNIVLMDNGEVWVW
+347 QDNIVLMDNGEVWVW
-362 GRNGSGQLGVGNTST
+362 GHNAYGQLGVGNTAV

-389 VNIVDVQLSKQ
+389 VNIVDVQLGKTYSQ
-400 FYNNGRYHTL
+400 NARRHTL

-416 SLYACGYNAT
+416 SLYACGHNGS

-448 VKIYAMGEN
+448 SQIYAMGEDGGF
-457 VSYSAGID
+457 SAGID

-470 YTWGG
+470 YMWGY
-475 NGHGQL
+475 NARGQL

-496 AFGGVTVSKFSGAM
+496 AFGGVTVSKFSGAH
-510 GWNSSINFEH
+510 GYGTTYVNY

-527 STGAVYTWGHNG
+527 STGAVYTWGHNS

-562 DNQDILMAHSAYGV
+562 DNQDILMSLGAYGV
-576 SYVIKD
+576 SYVVKD
-582 DQSIVASGYNGY
+582 DQSIVASGYNGN
-594 GQLGDGTTTNK
+594 GQLGDGTTTNRS
-605 NTHQTIPNSL
+605 THQTIPNSL

-621 AQLKTLGTLPY
+621 TQLKTLGSINQS
-632 TSTVI
+632 STVI

-675 HKPVKLC
+675 HKPVQLC

-694 LTEEGVYYQCGAG
+694 LTEEGVYYQTGYG
-707 VAFQFPHYR
+707 GGYQLPLYR
-716 EGYAPIFDTMQPLY
+716 EGISNRNISTMQPLY

>member
-1 MANVPVNDINPIHQY
+1 MPNVPVNDINPIHQY

-48 TTDYTVKNS
+48 TTDYTIKNS
-57 DGSSITADDLADG
+57 DGSSITSDDLADG

-80 GLELNDNV
+80 GLALNDNV

-97 RTTGFTTSGALT
+97 RTTGFTTSGGFSSA
-109 ADALNLALNK
+109 AMNLALNK

-124 QQVQRDGDRTIRQSP
+124 QQVQRDGERTIRQSP
-139 SDTGASPI
+139 SDIGDSPI
-147 ELPPLDAR
+147 ELPSLNER
-155 KGKYM
+155 KGKYA
-160 FFNNTTGVPEAGPGA
+160 FFNNITGVLEVGSGA
-175 SVGDYAVSEFGQALI
+175 SVGGYAVSEFGQALI
-190 DDADA
+190 DDPDA
-195 ATALTTLG
+195 STALTTLG
-203 ISAFAKTLLDD
+203 VSAFIKTLLDD
-214 ADAATALITL
+214 ADAATARATL

-242 GTSVTRLPVGNQY
+242 GPSVTRLPVGNQY
-255 DMLGVGASSVVGWEQ
+255 EMLGVGAGSTVQWEQ

-291 RSGGVLLDD
+291 RSGGVILDD
-300 GTLRCWGHAP
+300 NTLRCWGDAGN
-310 YGALGNGA
+310 GALGIGSFTANSHFA
-318 SPADASTNFLTPAFP
+318 FQPAFP
-333 IGTTGKPI
+333 LNTTGTPI

-347 SDNIVLMDNGEVWVW
+347 QDNIVLMDNGEVWVW
-362 GRNGSGQLGVGNTST
+362 GHNAYGQLGVGNTAV

-389 VNIVDVQLSKQ
+389 VNIVDVQLGKTHSQ
-400 FYNNGRYHTL
+400 NARRHTL

-416 SLYACGYNAT
+416 SLYACGYNLY

-448 VKIYAMGEN
+448 SQIYAMGEDGGF
-457 VSYSAGID
+457 SAGID

-470 YTWGG
+470 YMWGY
-475 NGHGQL
+475 NARGQL

-496 AFGGVTVSKFSGAM
+496 AFGGVTVSKFSGAH
-510 GWNSSINFEH
+510 GYGTTFINY

-527 STGAVYTWGHNG
+527 STGAVYAWGHNN
-539 EGQLGTGNTTQYN
+539 EGLLGTGNTTQYN

-562 DNQDILMAHSAYGV
+562 DNQDILMAHGAYGV

-582 DQSIVASGYNGY
+582 DQSIVASGYNGN
-594 GQLGDGTTTNK
+594 GQLGDGTTTNRS
-605 NTHQTIPNSL
+605 THQTIPNSL

-621 AQLKTLGTLPY
+621 TQLKTLGSINQS
-632 TSTVI
+632 STVI

-657 GTDLATNTS
+657 GADLATNTS

-675 HKPVKLC
+675 YKPVKLC
-682 SIGRGSEASLGV
+682 SIGRRSEASLGV
-694 LTEEGVYYQCGAG
+694 LTEEGVYYQAG
-707 VAFQFPHYR
+707 YGGDYQLPVPR
-716 EGYAPIFDTMQPLY
+716 EVSSVRSISTMQPLY

>member
-1 MANVPVNDINPIHQY
+1 MAIRDNNFVLGDPTDGVFNVTDANNIKAETDNYIDTSSQTKSESDLFQMAKTGAV
-16 VATAGQTDFV
+16 VASKGDFYKESV
-26 FTYVIYETS
+26 GS
-35 DIKVYL
+35 AADVYL
-41 NDVLKTE
+41 LEAD
-48 TTDYTVKNS
+48 
-57 DGSSITADDLADG
+57 DDLADVWRLKNG
-70 LAGGKVVFST
+70 MRFRFKVV
-80 GLELNDNV
+80 NAN
-88 TLFRDIPAE
+88 
-97 RTTGFTTSGALT
+97 
-109 ADALNLALNK
+109 
-119 IIALI
+119 
-124 QQVQRDGDRTIRQSP
+124 
-139 SDTGASPI
+139 TGASTVNI
-147 ELPPLDAR
+147 
-155 KGKYM
+155 
-160 FFNNTTGVPEAGPGA
+160 N
-175 SVGDYAVSEFGQALI
+175 S
-190 DDADA
+190 
-195 ATALTTLG
+195 
-203 ISAFAKTLLDD
+203 
-214 ADAATALITL
+214 L
-224 GALSATLLSAK
+224 GAKDLKLNGGSALVGGELVVNQNVEMVFDETNDYFVLNLPAKESLTAK

-242 GTSVTRLPVGNQY
+242 GTSATRLPVGNQY

-291 RSGGVLLDD
+291 RSGGVILDD
-300 GTLRCWGHAP
+300 GTLRCWGDAAN
-310 YGALGNGA
+310 GALGNGA
-318 SPADASTNFLTPAFP
+318 SPADRSTNFLTPAFP

-347 SDNIVLMDNGEVWVW
+347 QDNIVLMDNGDVWVW
-362 GRNGSGQLGVGNTST
+362 GRNAYGELGVGNTSN

-389 VNIVDVQLSKQ
+389 VNIVDVQLSKGY
-400 FYNNGRYHTL
+400 YNTGSNYGNHTL
-410 FLADDG
+410 FLVDDG
-416 SLYACGYNAT
+416 SLYACGHNGQ
-426 GQLGIGNTT
+426 GQLGIGNTIS
-435 NQSTPQLLSKSDW
+435 QSTPQLLSKSDW
-448 VKIYAMGEN
+448 VKIYAMGPAGGGF
-457 VSYSAGID
+457 SAGID

-470 YTWGG
+470 YMWGY
-475 NGHGQL
+475 NARGQL

-496 AFGGVTVSKFSGAM
+496 AFGGVTVSKFSGAH
-510 GWNSSINFEH
+510 GYGTTYVNY

-527 STGAVYTWGHNG
+527 STGAVYTWGHNA

-552 TPQHISGLGT
+552 TPQHITGLGT

-582 DQSIVASGYNGY
+582 NQSIVASGYNGY

-605 NTHQTIPNSL
+605 TTHQTIPNSL

-621 AQLKTLGTLPY
+621 AQLKTLGTLTY

-675 HKPVKLC
+675 HKPVQLC

-716 EGYAPIFDTMQPLY
+716 EGFNPVFDTMQPLY